1 MAGWNEAVNDYER
14 RRRGITDGGKSSL
27 DRFKEMDQA
36 ERLRV
41 AALIV
46 ADGEHSREEMQA
58 LTNEDGTRQRSKPTD
73 HVAMLRRQ
81 RSNGMP
87 EHECTDTIGRAW
99 AFGLLDGA
107 RFAPDLLR
115 DAGRRYAA
123 SYWFRYGSV
132 CAHIG
137 SYGEMSGRSSGPP
150 SVVIA
155 DPEKDAIAD
164 ARFRRR
170 DDALRG
176 LKHGRRVKDMVD
188 LMCVDGAGDNDP
200 GFLSDLIAGY
210 PAETKNLRTGLAMK
224 EAKLDFGSKD
234 ERRRAQRLVDDANR
248 EINRKL
254 RSLRQERL
262 PHADLVL
269 LRDGLTELAAIDQ
282 SEGLHKKMKRGV
294 VVSGGE

>member
-1 MAGWNEAVNDYER
+1 MTAR
-14 RRRGITDGGKSSL
+14 PS
-27 DRFKEMDQA
+27 FKDMDQS
-36 ERLRV
+36 ERMRV
-41 AALIV
+41 AQLIV
-46 ADGEHSREEMQA
+46 ADGEYAHAEMAA
-58 LTNEDGTRQRSKPTD
+58 LTSEDGARQRSKPTD

-123 SYWFRYGSV
+123 SYWWRWGPV

-170 DDALRG
+170 DDAIRA

-188 LMCVDGAGDNDP
+188 LFCVDGQGDNDP
-200 GFLSDLIAGY
+200 GFLIDLIQGY
-210 PAETKNLRTGLAMK
+210 PAETINMRTELAMK
-224 EAKLDFGSKD
+224 EARADVGSKD
-234 ERRRAQRLVDDANR
+234 ERRRAQRLVDDVERAIKKRMR
-248 EINRKL
+248 E
-254 RSLRQERL
+254 LRQERL

-282 SEGLHKKMKRGV
+282 AEGLHKKMKRGV